1 MAVVNLLLALVTLFP
16 PTDSR
21 IRIMGRHEVVTADS
35 IRFAASGVTISIQ
48 FSGPSIAVD
57 LHDEFRGGSSY
68 NWFTV
73 MIDGAEHSRFRTVEG
88 QLRYVLAVDLEPG
101 SHRLDLIKDTE
112 GQNGWNAIT
121 GVYAEALDELP
132 PAPERTIEFIGDS
145 ITCGFGV
152 DDSLIGCGE
161 GTWFDQ
167 HRASQA
173 FGPLTAKRFNAHYHL
188 TAFSGMGMYRNWNS
202 LAPVVPQRY
211 DGVLADYEESPS
223 WNHAS
228 YSPQL
233 IVVSVGSNDFS
244 DGDGVTPRAAFD
256 PDAYLSAYS
265 AFVARLRSLHPQ
277 ARILLTASPTLNPE
291 RLSRQIELLQR
302 IPDVTVYSFQNRYN
316 QGCNGHPNTAE
327 QRQMSDELIPV
338 ISSLMSWP

>member
-1 MAVVNLLLALVTLFP
+1 MIALNLLLAVLSLFP

-35 IRFAASGVTISIQ
+35 VRFGASGVMVSVGFT
-48 FSGPSIAVD
+48 GGSIAID

-73 MIDGAEHSRFRTVEG
+73 VIDGTERHRFRTVAG
-88 QLRYVLAVDLEPG
+88 QTRYVLAEGLAPG
-101 SHRLDLIKDTE
+101 AHRLDLIKDTE

-121 GVYAEALDELP
+121 GVHAEALIPLP
-132 PAPERTIEFIGDS
+132 PAPVRKIEFIGDS

-152 DDSLIGCGE
+152 DDSLIGCKD

-167 HRASQA
+167 HRASHA
-173 FGPLTAKRFNAHYHL
+173 FGPLTARRFDAQYML
-188 TAFSGMGMYRNWNS
+188 TGFSGMGMYRNWNS

-211 DGVLADYEESPS
+211 DGVFADYEESPS

-233 IVVSVGSNDFS
+233 IVVAVGTNDFS

-256 PDAYLSAYS
+256 PEAYHTAY
-265 AFVARLRSLHPQ
+265 AGFVARLRSIHPQ
-277 ARILLTASPTLNPE
+277 ARILLTASPTMNAEKLA
-291 RLSRQIELLQR
+291 LQLELLRR
-302 IPDVTVYSFQNRYN
+302 IEGVTVYSFKNRYN
-316 QGCNGHPNTAE
+316 QGCNGHPNAAE

>member
-1 MAVVNLLLALVTLFP
+1 MIVNLLLVALTLFP

-35 IRFAASGVTISIQ
+35 VRFAASGVVISVQ
-48 FSGPSIAVD
+48 FRGTSIAVD

-68 NWFTV
+68 NWFSV
-73 MIDGAEHSRFRTVEG
+73 VIDGKEHSRFRTVPG
-88 QLRYVLAVDLEPG
+88 QTRYLLAESLPAG

-112 GQNGWNAIT
+112 GQNGWNALT
-121 GVYAEALDELP
+121 GIHADALAELP
-132 PAPERTIEFIGDS
+132 PAPERKIEFIGDS

-152 DDSLIGCGE
+152 DDSLIGCKD

-173 FGPLTAKRFNAHYHL
+173 FGPLTARRFNAQYML
-188 TAFSGMGMYRNWNS
+188 TGFSGMGMYRNWNT

-211 DGVLADYEESPS
+211 DGIFADYEESAN

-228 YSPQL
+228 YSPHL
-233 IVVSVGSNDFS
+233 IMVAVGTNDFS

-256 PDAYLSAYS
+256 PEAYLLAYS
-265 AFVARLRSLHPQ
+265 GFVARLRSIHPQ
-277 ARILLTASPTLNPE
+277 AKILLTASPTMNPE
-291 RLSRQIELLQR
+291 RLALQLSLLRQ
-302 IPDVTVYSFQNRYN
+302 IPDVTVYSFKNRYN
-316 QGCNGHPNTAE
+316 QGCSGHPNAAE

>member
-1 MAVVNLLLALVTLFP
+1 MIAVNLLLAVLSLFP

-21 IRIMGRHEVVTADS
+21 IRIMGRHEVVSADS
-35 IRFAASGVTISIQ
+35 VRFAASGVMVSVGFTGS
-48 FSGPSIAVD
+48 SIAID

-73 MIDGAEHSRFRTVEG
+73 VIDGTERHRFRTAAG
-88 QLRYVLAVDLEPG
+88 QTRYVLAEGLAPG
-101 SHRLDLIKDTE
+101 AHRLDLIKDTE
-112 GQNGWNAIT
+112 GQNGWNALT
-121 GVYAEALDELP
+121 AVHAEALTVLP
-132 PAPERTIEFIGDS
+132 PAPVRKIEFIGDS
-145 ITCGFGV
+145 ISCGFGV
-152 DDSLIGCGE
+152 DDSLIGCKD

-173 FGPLTAKRFNAHYHL
+173 FGPLTARRFDAQYML
-188 TAFSGMGMYRNWNS
+188 TGFSGMGMYRNWNS

-211 DGVLADYEESPS
+211 DGVFADYEESAA

-233 IVVSVGSNDFS
+233 IVVAVGTNDFS

-256 PDAYLSAYS
+256 PQAYLDAYAG
-265 AFVARLRSLHPQ
+265 FVARLRTIHPK
-277 ARILLTASPTLNPE
+277 ARVLLTASPTMNAEKLA
-291 RLSRQIELLQR
+291 LQLELLRR
-302 IPDVTVYSFQNRYN
+302 IEGVTVYSFKNRYN
-316 QGCNGHPNTAE
+316 QGCNGHPNAAE

-338 ISSLMSWP
+338 ITSLMSWP

>member
-1 MAVVNLLLALVTLFP
+1 MVVVNLLLAMLTLFP

-21 IRIMGRHEVVTADS
+21 VRIMGRHEVVTQDS
-35 IRFAASGVTISIQ
+35 VRFAASGVVISVQ
-48 FSGPSIAVD
+48 FRGTSVAVD

-73 MIDGAEHSRFRTVEG
+73 MIDGVEHSRFRTLSG
-88 QLRYVLAVDLEPG
+88 QTRYVLAESLPAG

-112 GQNGWNAIT
+112 GQNGWNALT
-121 GVYAEALDELP
+121 GIHAEALAELP
-132 PAPERTIEFIGDS
+132 PAPERKIEFIGDS

-152 DDSLIGCGE
+152 DDSLIGCKD

-167 HRASQA
+167 HRASHA
-173 FGPLTAKRFNAHYHL
+173 FGPLTARRFNAQYML
-188 TAFSGMGMYRNWNS
+188 TGFSGMGMYRNWNS

-211 DGVLADYEESPS
+211 DGVFADYEESPA
-223 WNHAS
+223 WTHAS
-228 YSPQL
+228 FSPQL
-233 IVVSVGSNDFS
+233 IMVAVGTNDFS

-265 AFVARLRSLHPQ
+265 GFVARLRSVHPQ
-277 ARILLTASPTLNPE
+277 AKILLTASPTMNPE
-291 RLSRQIELLQR
+291 RLAMQLSLLRQI
-302 IPDVTVYSFQNRYN
+302 PGVTVYSFKNRYN
-316 QGCNGHPNTAE
+316 QGCNGHPNAAE

>member
-1 MAVVNLLLALVTLFP
+1 MVVVNLMMVLVTLFP

-21 IRIMGRHEVVTADS
+21 IRIMGRHEMVTTDS
-35 IRFAASGVTISIQ
+35 VRFAASGVTISVQ
-48 FSGPSIAVD
+48 FIGTSIAID
-57 LHDEFRGGSSY
+57 LHDEFRGGESY

-73 MIDGAEHSRFRTVEG
+73 MIDGAEHSRFRTVQG
-88 QLRYVLAVDLEPG
+88 QTRYVLAEDLMRG

-121 GVYAEALDELP
+121 GVHVEALTKLP
-132 PAPERTIEFIGDS
+132 PAPERRIEFIGDS

-161 GTWFDQ
+161 GTWFYQ
-167 HRASQA
+167 HRASHS
-173 FGPLTAKRFNAHYHL
+173 FGMLTARHFQAQHHL

-211 DGVLADYEESPS
+211 GGVFADYEESPS

-233 IVVSVGSNDFS
+233 IVVAVGTNDFS
-244 DGDGVTPRAAFD
+244 DGDGLTPRATFD

-265 AFVARLRSLHPQ
+265 EFVARLRSLHPQ
-277 ARILLTASPTLNPE
+277 SRILLTASPTLNPE
-291 RLSRQIELLQR
+291 RLSQQIELLQH
-302 IPDVTVYSFQNRYN
+302 IPDVTVYSFKNRYN
-316 QGCNGHPNTAE
+316 QGCNGHPNAAE